1 MNLFMEILDVPDM
14 LSNCPN
20 NADHCC
26 PTFIS
31 FLAKQSV
38 PFPVLTI
45 GSHCCLA
52 MGVIVSQQFV
62 PLLYSNAMLSG
73 STVTTAWRV
82 LGLWIEE
89 TASRYGG

>member
-1 MNLFMEILDVPDM
+1 MEILNVPDM

-45 GSHCCLA
+45 GFHCCLA

-62 PLLYSNAMLSG
+62 PLSYSNGHSEFPKIEAFYIHNMLF
-73 STVTTAWRV
+73 V
-82 LGLWIEE
+82 
-89 TASRYGG
+89 